1 MQRVET
7 LVTRSFPSSAH
18 RKDINLKWLITGGC
32 GFIGTRLVKFLLDQ
46 GGHSIRVLDSLVNG
60 TVEDLA
66 SVCNFARI
74 EPGECRASLERP
86 DSSVVELAVGDI
98 MDQRVTMAVARSVDV
113 VVHLAANTG
122 VPNSVQ
128 NPHFDCLVNV
138 VGTLNCLEAARH
150 NGVPRF
156 VFASSGAPVGECE
169 PPITE
174 EVVPH
179 PVSPYGAG
187 KLAAEGYCSAYFRT
201 YGLQT
206 VVLRFSNVYGVG
218 SAHKSS
224 VIAKFIRRA
233 VRGEAL
239 EIYGDGGQTRDFIY
253 VDDIVGAILLAAE
266 TNGIGGE
273 IFHVA
278 TNTETSIA
286 ELTELLRVVF
296 GNCGISAPVV
306 TRTSA
311 RRGDVRRN
319 FADISKARESLG
331 WKPAVD
337 LEEGLA
343 RSVRWFLANSS
354 NANGTA

>member
-1 MQRVET
+1 
-7 LVTRSFPSSAH
+7 
-18 RKDINLKWLITGGC
+18 LKWLITGGC
-32 GFIGTRLVKFLLDQ
+32 GFIGTRLVEFLLDK
-46 GGHSIRVLDSLVNG
+46 GGHSIRILDSLVNG

-66 SVCNFARI
+66 SVCNFVRI

-98 MDQRVTMAVARSVDV
+98 VDQSVTMAVARGVEV

-122 VPNSVQ
+122 VPNSVK
-128 NPHFDCLVNV
+128 NPHYDCHVNV
-138 VGTLNCLEAARH
+138 IGTLNCLEAARQ
-150 NGVPRF
+150 NNVPRF
-156 VFASSGAPVGECE
+156 VFASSGAPVGECA

-201 YGLQT
+201 YGVQT

-218 SAHKSS
+218 SAHKTS
-224 VIAKFIRRA
+224 VIAKFIQRA
-233 VRGEAL
+233 FRGEAL

-253 VDDIVGAILLAAE
+253 VDDIVAAILLAAE

-278 TNTETSIA
+278 TNSETSVA
-286 ELTELLRVVF
+286 ELTELLRAVLS
-296 GNCGISAPVV
+296 NCGISDPVV
-306 TRTSA
+306 TRTSG
-311 RRGDVRRN
+311 RLGDVRRN

-337 LEEGLA
+337 LEEGLS
-343 RSVRWFLANSS
+343 RTVRWFLANM
-354 NANGTA
+354 ANVSGRT